1 MWGDGEGYGAALK
14 PVAVVSAAPGDLSY
28 ILSYSSMNTSGCWY
42 GSWRKTLF
50 GSGAGR
56 ILMVGTLEFEG
67 LGCGIESVLIM
78 VAELEVGVGL
88 GDMWRSWTIDVGRR
102 KEEADDRGM

>member
-1 MWGDGEGYGAALK
+1 LGIVWGDGEGYGAALK

-50 GSGAGR
+50 GSGGR
-56 ILMVGTLEFEG
+56 SSLRAWVAVLKVCSSW
-67 LGCGIESVLIM
+67 LLNLRSVL
-78 VAELEVGVGL
+78 ALEICGGAGPL
-88 GDMWRSWTIDVGRR
+88 M
-102 KEEADDRGM
+102 